1 MFTRLK
7 NRLTGL
13 LKKAGYLFTRPGTVT
28 GAQTGSPEL
37 AELPLLPEDDL
48 QLDSLTREFSR
59 ELFAQLLLELP
70 EYRARMAQAYA
81 DSNYRSLRDS
91 VHQILGAAAYCDACE
106 LETCLRELRLALK
119 TEDPHT
125 VDTYFIRTMDIIDS
139 TLHASG
145 YR

>member
-7 NRLTGL
+7 TRMIGF
-13 LKKAGYLFTRPGTVT
+13 LKK
-28 GAQTGSPEL
+28 
-37 AELPLLPEDDL
+37 
-48 QLDSLTREFSR
+48 LTREFSR

-70 EYRARMAQAYA
+70 EYRRRMAQAHA
-81 DSNYRSLRDS
+81 DDDYRRLRDS
-91 VHQILGAAAYCDACE
+91 VHQILGAAAYCDAYE

-125 VDTYFIRTMDIIDS
+125 VDVYFIRTMDIIDI
-139 TLHASG
+139 TLHNSG

>member
-7 NRLTGL
+7 TRMIGF
-13 LKKAGYLFTRPGTVT
+13 LKKAGHALIRPDTAPAPQMSGLDL
-28 GAQTGSPEL
+28 PEL
-37 AELPLLPEDDL
+37 PALPEDDL
-48 QLDSLTREFSR
+48 KLESLTREFSR

-70 EYRARMAQAYA
+70 EYRRCMAQAHA
-81 DSNYRSLRDS
+81 DDDYRRLRDS
-91 VHQILGAAAYCDACE
+91 VHQILGAAAYCDAYE

-125 VDTYFIRTMDIIDS
+125 VDVYFIRTMDIIDI
-139 TLHASG
+139 TLHNSG